1 MKFKTTKPSNVY
13 LQLVGALFTIIGV
26 WMMAANTN
34 FLGAILAVG
43 GYLLVKT
50 GR

>member
-13 LQLVGALFTIIGV
+13 FQLAGAFFTIIGV
-26 WMMAANTN
+26 WMVSANTN
-34 FLGAILAVG
+34 YLGVVLAVG